1 MTFKRLH
8 AAKTPRMIRFEI
20 GLHQYSCSQTIFG
33 LVRLTMGVVRFRP
46 RLGATAGLSSDCAL
60 IYSHL
65 SSLPIRPSSRGP
77 LYSFTVLANC
87 FHPTGAGIVVRL
99 RRRSL
104 MRSTA

>member
-1 MTFKRLH
+1 MAFKRLH
-8 AAKTPRMIRFEI
+8 AAKTSGVLGFEI
-20 GLHQYSCSQTIFG
+20 GLHQYSCSKAIFG

-46 RLGATAGLSSDCAL
+46 CLGATASLSSDCSL
-60 IYSHL
+60 IYFHL
-65 SSLPIRPSSRGP
+65 SSLPISSRGT
-77 LYSFTVLANC
+77 LYSFKVLANC

>member
-1 MTFKRLH
+1 MTFKRLY
-8 AAKTPRMIRFEI
+8 AAKTSGMFRIEI
-20 GLHQYSCSQTIFG
+20 GLHQYSFSQAIFG

-46 RLGATAGLSSDCAL
+46 RLETTAGLSSDCSL
-60 IYSHL
+60 IYFHL
-65 SSLPIRPSSRGP
+65 SSLPISSRGT
-77 LYSFTVLANC
+77 LYSFKVLANC